1 MGVFLVR
8 QLITHKVLLGAT
20 LAASVMLWPADSHA
34 QAARRTPPH
43 GGPVYGGGG
52 GHPVYVAPVYR
63 GGYYYRP
70 YYYSPYYSP
79 FYWGSY
85 GWGYG
90 WGLGLGYGYGW
101 GWGPYG
107 YGYPGYGYG
116 YGYPGWGYGYGGYSE
131 ARILIE
137 PKELR
142 KQAKVYVDGFY
153 AGVVDDF
160 DGWSQ
165 RLDVP
170 PGNHEVTV
178 YLEGYK
184 SIHERVL
191 FQPRETV
198 KITGMLERLPP
209 GAPPEAPPQPP
220 PPPPQQQ
227 QRQGNYSAPGQNS
240 GPIQSGP
247 PVPYGQYGRTRRAPQ
262 PQEPEPQAQAQA
274 HMGGEASDFG
284 TVSIRVQPHDADIYV
299 DGERW
304 QTSDDQQGFSIQL
317 APGRHRVEVKK
328 SGYKTFSA
336 EVDVQPG
343 ELTPVNVSLL
353 GGHEIE

>member
-1 MGVFLVR
+1 VFLVR

-43 GGPVYGGGG
+43 GGAVVGG
-52 GHPVYVAPVYR
+52 GHYSRPVVVAPYYR
-63 GGYYYRP
+63 SYYYRP
-70 YYYSPYYSP
+70 YFYDP
-79 FYWGSY
+79 FFWGSY
-85 GWGYG
+85 GWGWG
-90 WGLGLGYGYGW
+90 WGFGAAYNYGW

-107 YGYPGYGYG
+107 YGYPGYG

-131 ARILIE
+131 ARILVE
-137 PKELR
+137 PKEVS

-170 PGNHEVTV
+170 PGQHEVTV

-198 KITGMLERLPP
+198 KIKGTLERLPP

-220 PPPPQQQ
+220 PPPPRPQQ
-227 QRQGNYSAPGQNS
+227 QGNYSAPGQNS
-240 GPIQSGP
+240 GPIQSGQ
-247 PVPYGQYGRTRRAPQ
+247 PVPYGQYGRSRRAPQ
-262 PQEPEPQAQAQA
+262 QPQQPEPQAQAEA
-274 HMGGEASDFG
+274 RVGDASDFG
-284 TVSIRVQPHDADIYV
+284 TVSIRVQPHDAEIYV

-328 SGYKTFSA
+328 SGYRTFTA